1 MTDPILLMAFAY
13 STKIKSDR
21 QKARAIA
28 AEKEKSKI
36 TNYAFGKDGIRAVAP
51 NANLKQ
57 GEKLY
62 GFSVGNSGTINKFP
76 EAELP
81 LIDLYENPLDPNR
94 GLVSQKQYNSIVL
107 PQGNINVDP
116 APSITTKK
124 PPLGMVVA
132 QRSPANNKLF
142 LMEGYKPFNLSE
154 VTDTEFVKLVNG
166 KPVKVKENEKATHT
180 ITVKKKGNTVVS
192 RSAPVK
198 IDKDKQETQTVETG
212 ILTNGSF
219 TTKIPEGGAA
229 THERIIKKIDG
240 VTVSTGKASLIAK
253 PEAKEPETL
262 YEYYN
267 EKGDVTTNV
276 ADIASQRPY
285 KMIDGK
291 KQFVGKIEDRTGGK
305 KDEPVKIN
313 FLYDKDGER
322 TQDESQAVQQQMMTF
337 NVNGELIEEG
347 ELKEV
352 KKFEPKEKDVN
363 KSKTEYMIQE
373 IDNPRNTTFTDE
385 ADAMAKQAEGTHNI
399 IKYRTYNEKGVA
411 GELKAFSLVDKA
423 NAKDKAVRSKDVI
436 GTVQFATEEKDTN
449 LKTIYKGVSFF
460 RNQTGE
466 QNLSG
471 LNNFLIQNPKFLET
485 ANTDQTTEQQLRT
498 LIIPALRS
506 YFLGE
511 KQGGDGKVHFTR
523 TMPKSPKKAYR
534 LAGSQF
540 LALSKL
546 KNFKE
551 YSLLAANLA
560 DEKVMNDLIQ
570 NAEVGES
577 NIIVKKNIVEND
589 KVVGTVYAAVGVP
602 EQYKS
607 TIETMSGYIG
617 DVRDK
622 EDVGGL
628 IERLVV
634 YETDDKGMIKKR
646 DNGDGT
652 FSNIPSQNQPALDFV
667 ETLVKTS
674 LGKNVNGRPATM
686 FDAFLSMIHPFPD
699 EHPVGTIN
707 TQLQN
712 DIKKKFAVLSQYDFK
727 KAMNLIAAFTAKNS
741 AATNILMEQFHGE
754 NFSEEKV
761 KADLRGKSTSAY
773 NGIMTIDAMERTY
786 FTEDGQFIDVNTK
799 QGEYAVTAVGIYQ
812 TGKKFVKGIFRGGK
826 VLDLALTDSNELA
839 NSLVNQ
845 SDLYESVNS
854 NDPKEME
861 ARAANNEVFNNIKN
875 VISGAGDIN
884 AFVKNLPKA
893 MQQQL
898 GGDRGTEVLRKL
910 AIRQYHKYML
920 AYQLAAA
927 IQGGTGGRTISDQD
941 VQNILQSLNFGVFT
955 PAAVEVATLRTA
967 RKMLTQLYDYNE
979 ALLNPNPSM
988 QFAGYKAQQ
997 LLMGAKRGAL
1007 LSTIAE
1013 RRKFITNTMFSI
1025 TGAKFGKDSASG
1037 NVSNFAKEKQKRVE
1051 DLILKG
1057 TP

>member
-81 LIDLYENPLDPNR
+81 LIDLYKNPLDPNG

-107 PQGNINVDP
+107 PQGNINADP

-132 QRSPANNKLF
+132 QRSPADNKLVY
-142 LMEGYKPFNLSE
+142 MDGYKPFDLSE
-154 VTDTEFVKLVNG
+154 VTENVPVKLVKG
-166 KPVKVKENEKATHT
+166 KPVKVGENEKATHT
-180 ITVKKKGNTVVS
+180 ITIKKKGNKVVS
-192 RSAPVK
+192 TSAPAK
-198 IDKDKQETQTVETG
+198 IDVDKQETQTVETG
-212 ILTNGSF
+212 VLKNGSF
-219 TTKIPEGGAA
+219 TTNVSEGATA
-229 THERIIKKIDG
+229 THERVIKKIDG
-240 VTVSTGKASLIAK
+240 VTVSTGKATLIAK

-262 YEYYN
+262 YEYYDD
-267 EKGDVTTNV
+267 KGNVTENV
-276 ADIASQRPY
+276 ADITSQRPY
-285 KMIDGK
+285 KMIGNEK
-291 KQFVGKIEDRTGGK
+291 KFVGKIEDRTGGK
-305 KDEPVKIN
+305 KDEPIKIN
-313 FLYDKDGER
+313 FLYDKDGKR
-322 TQDESQAVQQQMMTF
+322 TQDESLAVQQQMMTF

-347 ELKEV
+347 ELKKV
-352 KKFEPKEKDVN
+352 DTGEKVEDKN
-363 KSKTEYMIQE
+363 LSKTEYMIQE
-373 IDNPRNTTFTDE
+373 INNPRNTTFTTE

-423 NAKDKAVRSKDVI
+423 NAKDKAIRSKDVI
-436 GTVQFATEEKDTN
+436 GTVQFATDEKDQN
-449 LKTIYKGVSFF
+449 LKTVYKGVSFF

-485 ANTDQTTEQQLRT
+485 ANTDQVTEQQLRT

-560 DEKVMNDLIQ
+560 DEKVMNDLIE

-577 NIIVKKNIVEND
+577 NIIVKRNIVEND
-589 KVVGTVYAAVGVP
+589 KVIGTVYAAVGVP

-634 YETDDKGMIKKR
+634 YETDDKGMIKTR

-652 FSNIPSQNQPALDFV
+652 FSNIPSQSQPALDFV

-686 FDAFLSMIHPFPD
+686 LDAFLSMIHPFPD

-854 NDPKEME
+854 NDPKETE
-861 ARAANNEVFNNIKN
+861 ARAKNNEVFNNIKN

-1013 RRKFITNTMFSI
+1013 RRKFITNTMFTI
-1025 TGAKFGKDSASG
+1025 TGAKFGKDGASG
-1037 NVSNFAKEKQKRVE
+1037 NVSNFAKEKQKRIE